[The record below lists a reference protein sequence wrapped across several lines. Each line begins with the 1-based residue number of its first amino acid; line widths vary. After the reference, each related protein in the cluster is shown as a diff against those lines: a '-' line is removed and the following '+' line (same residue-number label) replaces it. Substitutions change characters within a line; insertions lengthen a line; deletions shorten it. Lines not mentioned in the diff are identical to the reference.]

1 MFLGLVLPT
10 ASLHDWAAHFFTFVE
25 VMSRNNPGIDQSGQT
40 EMTTAFRPLA
50 SAVAVAILS
59 IVLWDVYPLTELPC
73 DASQPD
79 CPPFSESYFHARQA
93 FRNAAA
99 SAGAAQESL
108 LVYTDPATGLDYTM
122 DVAIL
127 PASSSESSS
136 EAGAEAPPAETP
148 LLMHMSGVHGVE
160 GFAGSAVQVAALR
173 EMATSGAAMNQSRP
187 FTTCFVHAVN
197 PYGFA
202 ALRRFNENNVDLNRN
217 NLTPE
222 QWKQVH
228 TRHTYVLMLILAAHS
243 FGAFCTFTC
252 YFLFSRLLLY
262 TIGFCVLFPF
272 VCVYMYVVR
281 RPSPALPTSPATKTL
296 TKSSTRR

>member
-1 MFLGLVLPT
+1 MGEGI
-10 ASLHDWAAHFFTFVE
+10 LHLCGSDVKKK
-25 VMSRNNPGIDQSGQT
+25 SRELSSPDIKS

-59 IVLWDVYPLTELPC
+59 VVLWDVYPHTELPC
-73 DASQPD
+73 DPLKPD
-79 CPPFSESYFHARQA
+79 CPPFSETYFHARQA

-108 LVYTDPATGLDYTM
+108 LVYTDPASGLDYTM

-127 PASSSESSS
+127 SASSSDSPS
-136 EAGAEAPPAETP
+136 EAGAKSPPTETP

-173 EMATSGAAMNQSRP
+173 EFATSGGALNQSRP
-187 FTTCFVHAVN
+187 YTTCFVHAVN

-202 ALRRFNENNVDLNRN
+202 NLRRFNENNVDLNRN

-228 TRHTYVLMLILAAHS
+228 TRIVQANLGGI
-243 FGAFCTFTC
+243 F
-252 YFLFSRLLLY
+252 
-262 TIGFCVLFPF
+262 
-272 VCVYMYVVR
+272 
-281 RPSPALPTSPATKTL
+281 
-296 TKSSTRR
+296 